1 MLKDIVVSTG
11 LDQDA
16 CAELLGINAR
26 VFNEW
31 LVGQKPIPSFMLPEL
46 ATVFG
51 ISESELISRKTTP
64 TDAPAIWYKLRE
76 ESLTQRDREYV
87 LLLRK
92 LGFFLSQIQAVTQ
105 SENFLWRAIF
115 DEIRSRVDKQSSPSE
130 QGRVAARHFAAMRAL
145 NHVGHGIGRPF
156 RDNLRLTGLL
166 VIETPIP
173 KSQFEGCSFYVGSS
187 GTEVPCLFANTY
199 GSDWFRRNLVIAHEL
214 GHAIF
219 DLDSQTVSVDYR
231 EHQEYLELQERRAH
245 AFAQELFASS
255 HVLRHLQSTK
265 GFKWDDLRPRDLAV
279 LVASTDVSAVTV
291 LSSALESGLIT
302 AEEFE
307 RYRLYSILDELK
319 QLTPHALSTREF
331 LQQTIREQSIWP
343 ANKRTTNLT
352 PRRLRLPVSYINK
365 VLTAAKNEDI
375 SLGKAAEMMMM
386 DRQTMLERF
395 SGELEASA

>member
-1 MLKDIVVSTG
+1 
-11 LDQDA
+11 
-16 CAELLGINAR
+16 
-26 VFNEW
+26 
-31 LVGQKPIPSFMLPEL
+31 MLPEL
-46 ATVFG
+46 STVFG
-51 ISESELISRKTTP
+51 ITESELISRKTTP
-64 TDAPAIWYKLRE
+64 ADAPAIWYKLRD
-76 ESLTQRDREYV
+76 ESLTDRDREYV

-92 LGFFLSQIQAVTQ
+92 LGFFLNQLLSVTQ
-105 SENFLWRAIF
+105 SENFLWRALF
-115 DEIRSRVDKQSSPSE
+115 DQIRSRVDKQSSPSE
-130 QGRVAARHFAAMRAL
+130 QGRVAARQFAAMRAL
-145 NHVGHGIGRPF
+145 SHGGLGIGRPF

-173 KSQFEGCSFYVGSS
+173 KSRVEGCSFYVGSS

-199 GSDWFRRNLVIAHEL
+199 GSDWFRRNIVIAHEL

-231 EHQEYLELQERRAH
+231 DDQEYLELHERRAQ
-245 AFAQELFASS
+245 AFAQELFAPA
-255 HVLRHLQSTK
+255 HLLRHLQNTK
-265 GFKWDDLRPRDLAV
+265 GFNWHDLRPRDLAV
-279 LVASTDVSAVTV
+279 LVANADVSAVTV
-291 LSSALESGLIT
+291 LTSALESGMIN

-307 RYRLYSILDELK
+307 KYRSYSILDELK
-319 QLTPHALSTREF
+319 QLTPRALSTREF
-331 LQQTIREQSIWP
+331 LQQTISEQSIWP
-343 ANKRTTNLT
+343 ANKRTSNLT